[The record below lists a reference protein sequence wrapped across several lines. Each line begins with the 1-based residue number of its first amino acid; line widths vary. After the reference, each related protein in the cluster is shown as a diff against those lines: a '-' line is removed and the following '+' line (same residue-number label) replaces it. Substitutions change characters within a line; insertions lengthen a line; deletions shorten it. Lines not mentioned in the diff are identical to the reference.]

1 MIVPSGPEQSRAR
14 LIEDNEIPPLPEG
27 WDVQRL
33 RFLFMESKERNGETP
48 VGDMLSVSEYHGV
61 VPKEYEHEEQKRTD
75 EELRAYR
82 VVRPGQLAVNT
93 MWLNHL
99 GLGVSNHLGHVSPA
113 YAVYDISPELDQR
126 FAHHLFR
133 SQYYLKIYLRYLYGI
148 RPNSFQIKADDWNS
162 IPVIVPPK
170 ATQKAIA
177 DFLDRETARIGQLI
191 QKKQEFVSGVEEEFL
206 DRTTLLVTA
215 GLDRSATTK
224 SSGHEWQPTVP
235 SHWTVTRLKFL
246 CERIVDCL
254 HETPEHIEDGEYPS
268 IRTSDV
274 IRGAVKVEA
283 AKRVSAREY
292 QHRIQRLEPRE
303 GDILY
308 TREGERF
315 GLAALVPP
323 STKLCLG
330 QRMMMFR
337 ANKRVFNSYLMWS
350 LNGKFAYNLLKQ
362 DVTGATSPHLN
373 IFDIRNVPIFLPPL
387 DEQKKISSV
396 LDEYFSKKED
406 LVAKTALTIGG
417 LKEYQAALITAAVT
431 GQIDV
436 ATWAT
441 KGSTDRRLEQIEED
455 MVLREVRA

>member
-1 MIVPSGPEQSRAR
+1 MIPEAGLKTPLHRDDWTTSRLKYLLER
-14 LIEDNEIPPLPEG
+14 KRRD
-27 WDVQRL
+27 L
-33 RFLFMESKERNGETP
+33 RP
-48 VGDMLSVSEYHGV
+48 DDGV
-61 VPKEYEHEEQKRTD
+61 VTAFRDGVVTLRSNRREDGFTFADKEIGYQGVEPGDLVIHAMDGFAGAIGVSDSRGKCSPVYTITVPRPNAQAHTRFWAYY
-75 EELRAYR
+75 LRN
-82 VVRPGQLAVNT
+82 LAVT
-93 MWLNHL
+93 GFIESL
-99 GLGVSNHLGHVSPA
+99 A
-113 YAVYDISPELDQR
+113 
-126 FAHHLFR
+126 
-133 SQYYLKIYLRYLYGI
+133 KGI
-148 RPNSFQIKADDWNS
+148 RERSTDFRWNDAGNLLVNF
-162 IPVIVPPK
+162 PDRD
-170 ATQKAIA
+170 TQKTIA

-274 IRGAVKVEA
+274 IRGAVKVET
-283 AKRVSAREY
+283 AKLVSAREY

-350 LNGKFAYNLLKQ
+350 LNGKFAYNFLKQ

-406 LVAKTALTIGG
+406 LVAKTALTIDG

-436 ATWAT
+436 ATWVT
-441 KGSTDRRLEQIEED
+441 KGNTDRRLDQIEED
-455 MVLREVRA
+455 MALREARA